1 MEKQNET
8 KRVTFVNKLSIV
20 SLVTA
25 TLLSGAILSSHQAHA
40 NTINDYI
47 KHGMT
52 QKGWTA
58 AKEENRIGGIKH
70 KNNYN
75 NGKGHPTM
83 IINHD
88 TANPNSNIDGEIAY
102 MIRNQESAFVHEFV
116 DGNRMIGIADTD
128 YLAWGAGPQG
138 NGRGVQV
145 EQVHVHSKD
154 DFAKELLNLAQFNVN
169 IMKQYHLT
177 PSLGQPNGSGSVWTH
192 AMVSRYLGG
201 SDHGDPDGYWS
212 QNARQWFG
220 TTYNVNDFESLVSDM
235 YYNKVQP
242 TAPASIQSKTKVTQ
256 NGGNFVADVTVSG
269 DTSRITEVQ
278 VPTWTDAKQKDIKWY
293 AATKINANTYRV
305 VIPTSNHK
313 STGNYTFHTY
323 IRSND
328 GKFTFKNSN
337 SLKYNVNNV
346 TGKTEHSIVN
356 GKLLIRT
363 TLSGDVS
370 RVTKVEVPTW
380 TDKNQ
385 KDIKWYPMVKKSN
398 NVYEYVL
405 DGLKGKNYGLINTH
419 VYITSDGWQSKNITI
434 NGFDFAAPKI
444 NGTTKTEIKGS
455 NIEITSHITGD
466 VNRIDFVQFPTWH
479 DPQQKDLKWYRATKV
494 NANDYKVTI
503 PLSDYKNV
511 KGNYITHSYI
521 RTTEGKDQSYAANTY
536 TYGAT
541 APVAPVAPKAPT
553 PTSKAPAPKAPVQNK
568 DIAVTSSKAIDTL
581 GTIKV
586 STANANMYQGN
597 PPLTKNGG
605 KVVANTSSRNGQT
618 FRVLRESVLS
628 NGQTFSY
635 GLFGDK
641 QYYWILKDNLK
652 DIQVTPT
659 IKSDDV
665 LSKTK
670 IYGIISRNA
679 LDIYKDDPRYKV
691 VSTYKD
697 YNSVIN
703 SNSAKSANVQLTR
716 KIVYS
721 NGETWYAF
729 TQSNKNGQVM
739 GWVNAKYLTN
749 IK

>member
-8 KRVTFVNKLSIV
+8 KRVNFVNKLSIV

-102 MIRNQESAFVHEFV
+102 MTRNQESAFVHEFV

-154 DFAKELLNLAQFNVN
+154 DFAKELLNLAQFNVK

-256 NGGNFVADVTVSG
+256 NGGNFIADVTVSG

-278 VPTWTDAKQKDIKWY
+278 VPTWSDAKQKDIKWY
-293 AATKINANTYRV
+293 AASKINANTYRV

-323 IRSND
+323 VRTND

-405 DGLKGKNYGLINTH
+405 DGLNGKNYGLINTH
-419 VYITSDGWQSKNITI
+419 VYTTSDGWQSKNITI

-494 NANDYKVTI
+494 NANDYKVTV
-503 PLSDYKNV
+503 PLRDYKNA

-536 TYGAT
+536 TYGTT
-541 APVAPVAPKAPT
+541 AQVAPKAAP
-553 PTSKAPAPKAPVQNK
+553 KAPAPASKVAAPKAPVAPVQNK
-568 DIAVTSSKAIDTL
+568 DIVVTSSKAIDTL

-605 KVVANTSSRNGQT
+605 KVVANTSR
-618 FRVLRESVLS
+618 R

-659 IKSDDV
+659 IKSDEV

-670 IYGIISRNA
+670 VYGTISANA

-691 VSTYKD
+691 ASTYKD
-697 YNSVIN
+697 YKSVIN
-703 SNSAKSANVQLTR
+703 SNSAKSANVHLTQ

-721 NGETWYAF
+721 NGETYYAF

>member
-1 MEKQNET
+1 MLILNHSRKILIGYMT
-8 KRVTFVNKLSIV
+8 KVNGTKPVNRVTKLSV
-20 SLVTA
+20 MSLATA
-25 TLLSGAILSSHQAHA
+25 TLLSGVLLSSHQAHA
-40 NTINDYI
+40 NTINDYV
-47 KHGMT
+47 KQGMT

-58 AKEENRIGGIKH
+58 AKEENRIGGIKY
-70 KNNYN
+70 KYNYN

-88 TANPNSNIDGEIAY
+88 TDNPNSNIDGEIAY
-102 MIRNQESAFVHEFV
+102 MTRNQDAAFVHEFV

-128 YLAWGAGPQG
+128 YLAWGCGPQG

-201 SDHGDPDGYWS
+201 SDHDDPDGYWS
-212 QNARQWFG
+212 ESARQWFG

-235 YYNKVQP
+235 YYNKVQS
-242 TAPASIQSKTKVTQ
+242 TALASIQSTTKVTQ

-278 VPTWTDAKQKDIKWY
+278 VPTWSDPSQKDLKWY
-293 AATKINANTYRV
+293 VATKINANTYRA
-305 VIPTSNHK
+305 VIPTSEHQ
-313 STGNYTFHTY
+313 STGNYNFDTY

-337 SLKYNVNNV
+337 ALKYNVNNV
-346 TGKTEHSIVN
+346 TGKTEHSIVD

-363 TLSGDVS
+363 TLSGDAS
-370 RVTKVEVPTW
+370 RVTKVEVPIW

-385 KDIKWYPMVKKSN
+385 KDLKWYSMVKKSN
-398 NVYEYVL
+398 NVYEYVF
-405 DGLKGKNYGLINTH
+405 DGLKDINYGLINTH
-419 VYITSDGWQSKNITI
+419 IYTTSDGWQSKNITI

-479 DPQQKDLKWYRATKV
+479 DPQQKDLKWYRAIKL

-503 PLSDYKNV
+503 PLSDYKNAT
-511 KGNYITHSYI
+511 GNYITHSYI
-521 RTTEGKDQSYAANTY
+521 KTTEGKDQSYAANIY
-536 TYGAT
+536 S
-541 APVAPVAPKAPT
+541 VT
-553 PTSKAPAPKAPVQNK
+553 PSVQNN
-568 DIAVTSSKAIDTL
+568 DVVVASSKAIDSL
-581 GTIKV
+581 GTIKA
-586 STANANMYQGN
+586 STVNSNMYQGN
-597 PPLTKNGG
+597 PPLTSNGG
-605 KVVANTSSRNGQT
+605 RVVATTTSRNGQI
-618 FRVLRESVLS
+618 FRVLRESMLS
-628 NGQTFSY
+628 NGQTYSY
-635 GLFGDK
+635 GLFSDK
-641 QYYWILKDNLK
+641 QYYWILNDNLK
-652 DIQVTPT
+652 DMRVTPT
-659 IKSDDV
+659 IKSDDD

-670 IYGIISRNA
+670 IYGTISKDA
-679 LDIYKDDPRYKV
+679 LDIYKDDPRYNV
-691 VSTYKD
+691 VSTYKN
-697 YNSVIN
+697 YNDVIN

-721 NGETWYAF
+721 NGETWYEF

-749 IK
+749 IG

>member
-1 MEKQNET
+1 MEKLNSDNHIR
-8 KRVTFVNKLSIV
+8 KYVGLSV
-20 SLVTA
+20 ALVA
-25 TLLSGAILSSHQAHA
+25 TLSASVGLAHHAHA
-40 NTINDYI
+40 NTINDYV
-47 KHGMT
+47 KQGMN

-102 MIRNQESAFVHEFV
+102 MTRNQESAFVHEFV

-256 NGGNFVADVTVSG
+256 SGGNFVADVTVSG

-494 NANDYKVTI
+494 NANDYKVTV
-503 PLSDYKNV
+503 PLSDYKNA

-521 RTTEGKDQSYAANTY
+521 NTTEGKMFSYAANNY
-536 TYGAT
+536 TYG
-541 APVAPVAPKAPT
+541 VIPT
-553 PTSKAPAPKAPVQNK
+553 PTPVPAKPAPAPKPVVPTNT
-568 DIAVTSSKAIDTL
+568 AVTVLLSASTDKLGVVVGSGADT
-581 GTIKV
+581 
-586 STANANMYQGN
+586 NMYQGN
-597 PPLTKNGG
+597 PPLTANSG
-605 KVVANTSSRNGQT
+605 KVVAKTSSRVGQT
-618 FRVLRESVLS
+618 FRVLRESTLS
-628 NGQTFSY
+628 NRKTYLY

-641 QYYWILKDNLK
+641 QYYWISSDSVTNVQITPSVKSD
-652 DIQVTPT
+652 QVLTTKLYAT
-659 IKSDDV
+659 IKNNV
-665 LSKTK
+665 Q
-670 IYGIISRNA
+670 
-679 LDIYKDDPRYKV
+679 DIRKDDPRYRV
-691 VSTYKD
+691 AGQYCTYND
-697 YNSVIN
+697 IIN
-703 SNSAKSANVQLTR
+703 SNSAKSANVQLTH
-716 KIVYS
+716 KTVYS
-721 NGETWYAF
+721 NGEVWYEF
-729 TQSNKNGQVM
+729 TQSNKNGHPM
-739 GWVNAKYLTN
+739 GWVKSDYLIN

>member
-1 MEKQNET
+1 MEKLNSDNHIR
-8 KRVTFVNKLSIV
+8 KYVGLSV
-20 SLVTA
+20 ALVA
-25 TLLSGAILSSHQAHA
+25 TLSASVGLAHHAHA
-40 NTINDYI
+40 NTINDYV
-47 KHGMT
+47 KQGMN

-102 MIRNQESAFVHEFV
+102 MTRNQESAFVHEFV

-256 NGGNFVADVTVSG
+256 SGGNFVADVTVSG

-494 NANDYKVTI
+494 NANDYKVTV
-503 PLSDYKNV
+503 PLSDYKNAKV
-511 KGNYITHSYI
+511 NYITHSYI
-521 RTTEGKDQSYAANTY
+521 NTTEGKMFSYAANNY
-536 TYGAT
+536 TYG
-541 APVAPVAPKAPT
+541 VIPT
-553 PTSKAPAPKAPVQNK
+553 PTPVPSKPAPAPKPVVPTNT
-568 DIAVTSSKAIDTL
+568 AVTVLLSASTDKLGVVVGSGADT
-581 GTIKV
+581 
-586 STANANMYQGN
+586 NMYQGN
-597 PPLTKNGG
+597 PPLTANSG
-605 KVVANTSSRNGQT
+605 KVVAKTSSRVGQT
-618 FRVLRESVLS
+618 FRVLRESTLS
-628 NGQTFSY
+628 NRKTYLY

-641 QYYWILKDNLK
+641 QYYWISSDS
-652 DIQVTPT
+652 VTNVQITPSVKSDQGLTTKLYAT
-659 IKSDDV
+659 IKNNV
-665 LSKTK
+665 Q
-670 IYGIISRNA
+670 
-679 LDIYKDDPRYKV
+679 DIRKDDPRYRV
-691 VSTYKD
+691 AGQYRTYND
-697 YNSVIN
+697 IIN
-703 SNSAKSANVQLTR
+703 SNSAKSANVQLTH
-716 KIVYS
+716 KTVYS
-721 NGETWYAF
+721 NGEVWYEF
-729 TQSNKNGQVM
+729 TQSNKNGHPM
-739 GWVNAKYLTN
+739 GWVKSDYLIN